1 MSWIPK
7 AHGWHSSPL
16 GLWRHRK
23 EGTHGAVLGEQ
34 FNLGNG
40 LWEPSS
46 FQGASTAPP
55 PNRTQ
60 GTQDP
65 SLPEAPSM
73 SQRLSGLGKA
83 D

>member
-1 MSWIPK
+1 MAQQS
-7 AHGWHSSPL
+7 L
-16 GLWRHRK
+16 GSLETQEER
-23 EGTHGAVLGEQ
+23 THGAVLGEQ

-55 PNRTQ
+55 PNRTR

-65 SLPEAPSM
+65 SLPEAPSV